1 MNVSVVYRIWGQ
13 VDDGPP
19 VEHPARNQDAVRDPG
34 AAQRELARRR
44 YKEPDKD
51 WWVTA
56 VRVTEW
62 PYDGLKALSAVPDPR
77 GRYRARGG
85 ALPYVITT
93 MAPPV

>member
-13 VDDGPP
+13 VEDGPP

-34 AAQRELARRR
+34 AAKRELDRRR

-62 PYDGLKALSAVPDPR
+62 
-77 GRYRARGG
+77 
-85 ALPYVITT
+85 
-93 MAPPV
+93 APETLAW